1 MIALNDIK
9 GAKKMT
15 IFIAIIGYLAGF
27 LAVITFIPQAIK
39 TIKTR
44 DTKEISLK
52 TYLIYNLANFLFLLL
67 AILSIALPI
76 MHPDNAKLSQI
87 IIWAVTL
94 ILPYSVTIIGVSC
107 IIAIKLQNM
116 RKFGEVANKV
126 KIKLPPKNNQEN
138 NHVI

>member
-1 MIALNDIK
+1 
-9 GAKKMT
+9 MT